1 MSDIEKKTLGI
12 IGGLGP
18 LASAHFY
25 KMITEHTK
33 AERDADNLNIII
45 YSRADTPD
53 RTAYIM
59 GKSDESPVPALIKSA
74 GTLERAGA
82 EVLAIPCNTSH
93 MFLDEISAAVSIP
106 VLSMVELTADF
117 VRNCGCRR
125 AGIMATDGTLASGIY
140 KRALSERG
148 IECVYPDTETQ
159 RLIMSVIYDY
169 VKAGR
174 AGGEAIFRKAAEK
187 MLSTGCDAVILGC
200 TELPL
205 VAYDDERFI
214 DTLEV
219 LACEAIKYCGG
230 EPCGFSALLME
241 GCGHEIR

>member
-59 GKSDESPVPALIKSA
+59 GKSDESPVPALKKSA
-74 GTLERAGA
+74 ETLERAGA
-82 EVLAIPCNTSH
+82 DVLAMPCNTSH

-106 VLSMVELTADF
+106 ILSMVELTADF

-148 IECVYPDTETQ
+148 IECVYPDAETQ

-187 MLSTGCDAVILGC
+187 MLSAGCDAVILGC

-205 VAYDDERFI
+205 VAYEDERLI
-214 DTLEV
+214 DTLAV

-230 EPCGFSALLME
+230 EPCGFSESLME
-241 GCGHEIR
+241 GC